1 MGKTE
6 NLETLEKTGGRE
18 RREIQAPLGEKV
30 MMAPRV
36 SMELL
41 EALDSRAPQA
51 FQGRSAPLARVF
63 LACQEVLAPRVT
75 VGRLD
80 PKGNRASQESVA

>member
-6 NLETLEKTGGRE
+6 NPGTLEKTGGRE

-30 MMAPRV
+30 VTAPRV
-36 SMELL
+36 SVELL
-41 EALDSRAPQA
+41 VALDSRAPRA
-51 FQGRSAPLARVF
+51 SRGRSALPGRASLASRGV
-63 LACQEVLAPRVT
+63 QAPRVT

-80 PKGNRASQESVA
+80 PEGSRASQESVA

>member
-6 NLETLEKTGGRE
+6 DLGTLEKMGGRE
-18 RREIQAPLGEKV
+18 RREIRALLGEKV

-36 SMELL
+36 SEELL
-41 EALDSRAPQA
+41 VALDSRAPRA
-51 FQGRSAPLARVF
+51 SQGRLAHLARVSLVF
-63 LACQEVLAPRVT
+63 QEVRAPRVT